1 MDLASF
7 RARLEEFDALRD
19 GDEIA
24 TDTME
29 RIEARFAEA
38 WPTRLRFRLKSGPP
52 ERRPSVRDV
61 LSAHG
66 ITRLYQHQAE
76 AINRSLAGAD
86 VVLEAPTASGKT
98 VAFTAPIRHTL
109 VREPGHALMIYPM
122 KALAFDQLMEI
133 KRLCDPLSV
142 DTYDADTPPA
152 HRNYLRKHPS
162 HVLLTNPE
170 YLNMSFLA
178 WSDQWRSF
186 LSKLRYIVIDEMHAY
201 RGFFGGNMA
210 LLLRRFFLHLSRI
223 GAIPQVFLCTA
234 TCANPGEH
242 ARNLTGRDA
251 EVVSARNAFRP
262 RRHFMFVKPDIPDYR
277 YREILRLRVVQAAL
291 AAMTEGLQTLVF
303 CPTKRFLED
312 AFAECR
318 RKVKARKSDPE
329 AVSGFHADLKQEDRQ
344 KIQQSIKAGD
354 VRVVFATNALE
365 LGLDIGGLDTV
376 ILAGFPPSVMSAW
389 QQIGR
394 AGRGW
399 DKDALVLF
407 YAMNDPIDRFFV
419 GNMDAFLTRPFD
431 EIAADPDNEELIDNH
446 LGALACETGGRVA
459 PPDAKV
465 LGGAFYDAAKDSAKP
480 PKYYRPHRDLNLRG
494 GLGQRFELRI
504 GDEEVG
510 HISGYRKFR
519 EAYIGAIFPFFGRR
533 YFVRSHAEGAVDLG
547 EAKPYLRTEGK
558 FFTAVHT
565 DRIFDGASFG
575 EFGIYYGTVNVSTN
589 FTGYNRID
597 DRTDEVIG
605 AGGSPDAE
613 YRNRLHALWINVSPA
628 ANADGAI
635 GALEHLLRVGAMF
648 VISADRFD
656 TSTCSRVGAE
666 PVAFYYENYSGGI
679 GVAKKLFTVW
689 ETALAKGIEIAEK
702 CRCRTGCQICI
713 EPAKSYDISN
723 AVIDKMQGIELGRR
737 LLADAAEGPRG
748 RFRNGRMVAVDGE
761 GLDADSPTDGDGSF
775 TAGNLLEHLDE
786 IVLSEET
793 VTAIGEV
800 VKERERDHP
809 EAVDVEGKPCS

>member
-1 MDLASF
+1 MDVASF
-7 RARLEEFDALRD
+7 KERLKKFDALRD
-19 GDEIA
+19 GDRIA
-24 TDTME
+24 IDTIE
-29 RIEARFAEA
+29 RIEPQFAD
-38 WPTRLRFRLKSGPP
+38 WPTRLRFSLNKGPP

-98 VAFTAPIRHTL
+98 VAFTSPIRHTL

-122 KALAFDQLMEI
+122 KALAFDQLKEI

-142 DTYDADTPPA
+142 DTYDADTPRS
-152 HRNYLRKHPS
+152 HRDYLRKNPS
-162 HVLLTNPE
+162 HILLTNPE

-178 WSDQWRSF
+178 WSDQWQDF
-186 LSKLRYIVIDEMHAY
+186 LSKLRYVVIDEMHAY

-223 GAIPQVFLCTA
+223 GATPQVFLCTA
-234 TCANPGEH
+234 TCANPAEH
-242 ARNLTGRDA
+242 ARNLTGRSA
-251 EVVSARNAFRP
+251 VVVSARNTFRP

-291 AAMTEGLQTLVF
+291 AAMTAGLQTLIF
-303 CPTKRFLED
+303 CPTKRFLEE
-312 AFAECR
+312 ALGECR
-318 RKVKARKSDPE
+318 RKVKAEKLDPE
-329 AVSGFHADLKQEDRQ
+329 AVSPFHADLKKEDRQ
-344 KIQQSIKAGD
+344 SIQQRIKAGD

-365 LGLDIGGLDTV
+365 LGLDIGGLDAV
-376 ILAGFPPSVMSAW
+376 ILASFPPSVMSAW

-399 DKDALVLF
+399 DKDAMVLF

-419 GNMDAFLTRPFD
+419 GNMNAFLTKSFD
-431 EIAADPDNEELIDNH
+431 EIVADPENEELIDNH
-446 LGALACETGGRVA
+446 LGALARETDGQLL
-459 PPDAKV
+459 PSDEDV
-465 LGGAFYDAAKDSAKP
+465 LGRAFYDAARNLTKQ
-480 PKYYRPHRDLNLRG
+480 PKYYRPHKDLNLRG
-494 GLGQRFELRI
+494 GIGQRFELRI
-504 GDEEVG
+504 GDEEIG

-533 YFVRSHAEGAVDLG
+533 YIVRSHAEGAVELG
-547 EAKPYLRTEGK
+547 EVRPYLRTEGK
-558 FFTAVHT
+558 FFQAVHT
-565 DRIFDGASFG
+565 DRIFDGTSFG
-575 EFGIYYGTVNVSTN
+575 AFGIYYGTVNVSTN

-597 DRTDEVIG
+597 DRTDEVVG

-613 YRNRLHALWINVSPA
+613 YQNRLHALWINVSPA

-656 TSTCSRVGAE
+656 TSTYSRIGAE
-666 PVAFYYENYSGGI
+666 PTAFYYENYSGGI
-679 GVAKKLFTVW
+679 GVAKKLFAVW
-689 ETALAKGIEIAEK
+689 EKALAKGIEIAENCQ
-702 CRCRTGCQICI
+702 CRKGCQNCI

-723 AVIDKMQGIELGRR
+723 ADIDKMRGIELGRR
-737 LLADAAEGPRG
+737 LLAEAAEGARG
-748 RFRNGRMVAVDGE
+748 RFRNGRMVAVDDE
-761 GLDADSPTDGDGSF
+761 GLVAGTRPDGDGSF
-775 TAGNLLEHLDE
+775 TAANLLENLDE
-786 IVLSEET
+786 VVLSED
-793 VTAIGEV
+793 TAAAVGAV
-800 VKERERDHP
+800 VKEREHDRPDT
-809 EAVDVEGKPCS
+809 VDVEGKPCS